1 MTASAPQAAQQ
12 RRFGDEPDHPVSA
25 REHAYRDQST
35 TFEGY
40 LAHPEGSRGQLPCI
54 VLGHDWSGLN
64 ETTRLIAR
72 QLAGLGYAVFAVD
85 VYGQGV
91 RGDELGDN
99 ASLMAPLMADR
110 GLLLRRLLRGLEEAR
125 GLDVVAADKLAAF
138 GFCFGGLCALD
149 LARADPDGLSAAIS
163 IHGGLTPPEGHSR
176 RPIHSQICL
185 LHGWEDPIA
194 PPDELCAIAA
204 ELTEAEADWRLH
216 AFGHAEHAFTF
227 TKANAPEKG
236 IVYHDKAARLAWRL
250 ATEFLAETL
259 RQSNPAR

>member
-1 MTASAPQAAQQ
+1 MTGTAPMTGQHG
-12 RRFGDEPDHPVSA
+12 RFGEEPDQKVSA
-25 REHAYRDQST
+25 KVHAYSDPST

-40 LAHPEGSRGQLPCI
+40 LAHPEHHGGPLPGI

-64 ETTRLIAR
+64 ETTKLIAR
-72 QLAGLGYAVFAVD
+72 QLAGLGYAVFAID

-125 GLDVVAADKLAAF
+125 GLDIVADDTLAVL

-149 LARADPDGLSAAIS
+149 LARADPDGLRATIS
-163 IHGGLTPPEGHSR
+163 IHGGLTPPEGFRR
-176 RPIHSQICL
+176 RPIRSEICL

-194 PPDELCAIAA
+194 PPDELCALAV
-204 ELTEAEADWRLH
+204 ELTQANADWRLH

-227 TKANAPEKG
+227 TRANAPEKG
-236 IVYHDKAARLAWRL
+236 IVYHDKAARLTWRL
-250 ATEFLAETL
+250 VADFLAETL
-259 RQSNPAR
+259 S